1 MQQYKV
7 LYKNT
12 RKYTTIQFTQQDV
25 QQYTIICKNIQCH
38 TILYKN
44 IQYYA
49 IIYMLQ
55 SIRIFWKLLCQDAS
69 IDLQPLQTQ
78 KCCYLQYFQPLKSQK
93 CCYFQYLQP
102 LETQKCCSVQ
112 YFQLLKAQNCCYI
125 QYLQPLWELRNA
137 AIFSSSCIN
146 AVFFRYLANGQN
158 CRISE
163 RLRPPLRL
171 QEAFEAFSK
180 LFFDPKKVFF

>member
-1 MQQYKV
+1 MQE
-7 LYKNT
+7 
-12 RKYTTIQFTQQDV
+12 YTMSYSTIQE
-25 QQYTIICKNIQCH
+25 YTILCHNIHASEYTHFLETSNAKMPALICSLC
-38 TILYKN
+38 
-44 IQYYA
+44 
-49 IIYMLQ
+49 
-55 SIRIFWKLLCQDAS
+55 KLRNA
-69 IDLQPLQTQ
+69 
-78 KCCYLQYFQPLKSQK
+78 QK

-112 YFQLLKAQNCCYI
+112 YFQLLKAQKCCYI

-146 AVFFRYLANGQN
+146 AVFFRYLELANGQN
-158 CRISE
+158 CCISE

-180 LFFDPKKVFF
+180 LFFDPK